1 MSERSRWLL
10 PVLLSMLFVYQ
21 MRSARRWPT
30 FATIPISLR
39 FSDRDRALG
48 SRLPADAAGVGA
60 CRLGQRGWRGGERC
74 GAVAELAGDDRRRD

>member
-48 SRLPADAAGVGA
+48 S
-60 CRLGQRGWRGGERC
+60 
-74 GAVAELAGDDRRRD
+74 

>member
-21 MRSARRWPT
+21 MRSARRWST

-48 SRLPADAAGVGA
+48 SASVLIYRK
-60 CRLGQRGWRGGERC
+60 ERREV
-74 GAVAELAGDDRRRD
+74 AVQSCAPVIGDSS